1 MLNKFLN
8 MFRGTA
14 DAEKAGSTTA
24 VFSNVSAEIEVG
36 LIKLFLE
43 RKFKRKFQERIKV
56 EGYLGGDLEYKLVID
71 DYNSGS
77 WLGKYHSVWGK
88 SVKNV
93 LDTRKAFVEAYWHGV
108 ERGQNALFD
117 ANLDKWDSDRAA
129 EYRET
134 TVAGSRE
141 ELFLRA
147 AAEGLI

>member
-1 MLNKFLN
+1 MAGK
-8 MFRGTA
+8 T
-14 DAEKAGSTTA
+14 EKSRQEQPHAGS
-24 VFSNVSAEIEVG
+24 VFNGLSAETEVG

-71 DYNSGS
+71 DYASPAGS
-77 WLGKYHSVWGK
+77 GKYHSVWGK

-93 LDTRKAFVEAYWHGV
+93 LDARKAFVEAYWRGV
-108 ERGQNALFD
+108 ERGQNALSD

-141 ELFLRA
+141 EMILRA
-147 AAEGLI
+147 TVEGII